1 MQRESRVLSLSED
14 VKAWYLSIWDKFK
27 PLYEFR
33 AFLEEQL
40 GKQWRELGGRI
51 MLDLFLGYGCEL
63 LAVGR
68 LMDIASYYFH
78 CGDMYVKYKGPYVEA
93 LEKISKRVKI
103 QKLGDKF
110 LDELFSLENEDILSE
125 ISIAVGPQPVV
136 DTDIGRFRVWSFE
149 VWKFRPTNSSIIEPM
164 LVVCVRWEVFYKK
177 APEVPCIRIY
187 FLSPN
192 TITTRVD
199 HIRTEEKLEVMKTV
213 LTAIYEQK
221 RDEINDYINRAY
233 GFLAQLFNKKIIIIY
248 LLY

>member
-136 DTDIGRFRVWSFE
+136 DTDIGRFRVWYFK

-192 TITTRVD
+192 TIATRVD
-199 HIRTEEKLEVMKTV
+199 HIRTEEKLEVMETV

>member
-1 MQRESRVLSLSED
+1 MQKESKVLSLSED
-14 VKAWYLSIWDKFK
+14 VKAWYLSIWNKFE
-27 PLYEFR
+27 PFYEFR
-33 AFLEEQL
+33 ASLDEQL
-40 GKQWRELGGRI
+40 GEQGRELARRI
-51 MLDLFLGYGCEL
+51 ILDLLLGYGCEL

-68 LMDIASYYFH
+68 LMDTASYYFR
-78 CGDMYVKYKGPYVEA
+78 CGDIYVKYSGPYVEA
-93 LEKISKRVKI
+93 LEKISKGVDI
-103 QKLGDKF
+103 LKLGDKF

-136 DTDIGRFRVWSFE
+136 DTDIGRFRVWYFK
-149 VWKFRPTNSSIIEPM
+149 VWKFRPTLFSIIEPM

-177 APEVPCIRIY
+177 APEVPCIHIY
-187 FLSPN
+187 FLSSN
-192 TITTRVD
+192 TIATRVD

-233 GFLAQLFNKKIIIIY
+233 GFLTQLFDKKIIIIY